1 MYETHVTVVGNLA
14 TAVDRQRLADGRTVA
29 NFRVASTE
37 RRYDKATDGWV
48 DGESLFVD
56 VRCWRALAD
65 NADASL
71 VKGDRVVVTGRLFTR
86 TYEHEGQRRSA
97 MTLDAQTVAADLSR
111 CTAVLNRTRRHD
123 AAVVAEPP
131 AADHA
136 GDDTSRLVGAVPGG
150 ES

>member
-14 TAVDRQRLADGRTVA
+14 TAVDRHRLADGRTVA

-48 DGESLFVD
+48 DGESLFLD

-86 TYEHEGQRRSA
+86 SYEHEGQRRSA

-111 CTAVLNRTRRHD
+111 CTAVLNRTRRQD
-123 AAVVAEPP
+123 GAVAAEPQV
-131 AADHA
+131 ADRA
-136 GDDTSRLVGAVPGG
+136 GDDTSRLVGAAPGG